1 MKRLALIAVFSLFFI
16 IQAFSQVDP
25 TNIKIVRDDYGVPH
39 IFAPTDEE
47 VAYGLAWAQSEDD
60 FKTVQE
66 LLLAIRGKLGSVN
79 GKDGAILDFMAK
91 VSGVDRIV
99 EEQYEGAFSPK
110 FQKILD
116 YFAQGLNDYAE
127 AYPDEVLR
135 KDLFPVDSK
144 DLVKSYTLTMT
155 FLTSVYTEIQK
166 IMNGWI
172 TNYEGNLPDGSNA
185 FAFNSSRTVEGK
197 TYLAVNSHQPLQG
210 LFSWYEAHV
219 CSEEGW
225 NFLGGTFPG
234 GAVIFLGSNE
244 HLGWANTLN
253 HPDLCDV
260 YKLEMNPDD
269 KMQYK
274 FDGQWEELEEI
285 KFKMKVKVGFLKI
298 PIKKKLY
305 WSKYGS
311 TIKTK
316 HGVYALR
323 FPANM
328 EIRAPEQL
336 YMMNKAASYEEFMD
350 AMHMQTQAGVNTIYA
365 DREDNIYFLSN
376 GLFPERPVGY
386 DWVGVLPGNTSE
398 TLWKPDFYP
407 LEDLPQIL
415 NPESGYLYNT
425 NNSPFSATGEGD
437 NLNIDSINPSFNYL
451 WEENNRSLRAK
462 YLISQFDGKK
472 LTYDDFKKIKY
483 DNEFNDNMYTYSCE
497 GLNIFFTLT
506 AEEFPDLKESIE
518 ALQDWNMSTDA
529 DNTEATV
536 LLFAMN
542 NIIKKIRDRGTAYEC
557 NAFGKEEYVEAL
569 REAQKHMLKHFGK
582 IRVPLGEAQKL
593 VRGDKE
599 LPIGGAPDVIAASM
613 SSDYKKGMLKV
624 DVGDSY
630 IMLIKYSEDSVEIET
645 VHAYGASAKPDSP
658 HYTDQMDMFVNHE
671 FKKMTL
677 NKHEVF
683 AKAKK
688 IYHPIKGQPKPDD
701 VLIGQQ
707 QEDGK

>member
-1 MKRLALIAVFSLFFI
+1 MKRLALTAVLLLFIIVNVFS
-16 IQAFSQVDP
+16 QANP
-25 TNIKIVRDDYGVPH
+25 LNIKIVRDAYGVPH
-39 IFAPTDEE
+39 IFATTDEE

-60 FKTVQE
+60 FKTIQE

-91 VSGVDRIV
+91 VSGVDRVV
-99 EEQYEGAFSPK
+99 EEQFDGAFSPK
-110 FQKILD
+110 FQLILD

-127 AYPDEVLR
+127 AYPKEVLR
-135 KDLFPVDSK
+135 NDLFPVDSK

-185 FAFNSSRTVEGK
+185 FAFNSSRTVDGK

-234 GAVIFLGSNE
+234 GAVIFLGTNP

-260 YKLEMNPDD
+260 YKLEMNPDNN
-269 KMQYK
+269 MQYK
-274 FDGQWEELEEI
+274 FDGKWEELEEI

-336 YMMNKAASYEEFMD
+336 YMMNKATSYEEFMA
-350 AMHMQTQAGVNTIYA
+350 AMNMQTQAGVNTIYA
-365 DREDNIYFLSN
+365 DRQDNIYFLSN
-376 GLFPERPVGY
+376 GLFPERKPGY
-386 DWVGVLPGNTSE
+386 DWLGVLPGNTSE
-398 TLWKPDFYP
+398 TLWEPDFYP

-415 NPESGYLYNT
+415 NPSSGYLYNT
-425 NNSPFSATGEGD
+425 NNSPFSATGDAD
-437 NLNIDSINPSFNYL
+437 NIPIDSINPSFNYL

-472 LTYDDFKKIKY
+472 LTYDDFKQIKY
-483 DNEFNDNMYTYSCE
+483 DDKFNENMYTYSCE
-497 GLNIFFTLT
+497 GLHVFFTLT
-506 AEEFPDLKESIE
+506 VEEYPDLKESIE
-518 ALQDWNMSTDA
+518 ALQDWNMSA
-529 DNTEATV
+529 DVDNKEATI

-542 NIIKKIRDRGTAYEC
+542 NIIDKIRDRGTAYEC

-569 REAQKHMLKHFGK
+569 RKAQKHMLKHFGK

-593 VRGDKE
+593 VRGDVE

-613 SSDYKKGMLKV
+613 SSDYKDGMLKV

-630 IMLIKYSEDSVEIET
+630 IMLLKYSKDSVEIET
-645 VHAYGASAKPDSP
+645 VHAYGSSANPDSP
-658 HYTDQMDMFVNHE
+658 HYTDQMEMFVNHE
-671 FKKMTL
+671 YKKMTL
-677 NKHEVF
+677 DKHEVF

-701 VLIGQQ
+701 VLL
-707 QEDGK
+707 GKQHKNEK